1 LKSINP
7 YQRIITIAI
16 GVGVTIGV
24 VLGLVY
30 GYLIN
35 PVKWVDTSLEVA
47 RSDIQE
53 DYLRMAID
61 AYNLHLNP
69 SQAQYRYQELGD
81 SGADTLENITQSP
94 GVQGIKAVAH
104 FRELVYQD
112 FIASNDIAAVTPEVV
127 EDNTAY
133 LYLWVSTIFLGGIVS
148 VYYYLRT
155 HPQESGQVS
164 RSGQSAKIF
173 NLVLKGPKPFLRE
186 KPSRSIPASEFETPP
201 LLNFMCTYIMGDK
214 LEDFEESFSL
224 DTDKGEFLGE
234 CGIELIHV
242 NGEENPAGASA
253 FDLWLF
259 DKNEINTKSIM
270 LMSDRVYSDDV
281 LRTQLET
288 KGVPTKAIIGR
299 ESIIETD
306 HLLMKFR
313 IVDMVGVKGEMGKF
327 DYFTRLSV
335 DINIWQ
341 VEA

>member
-1 LKSINP
+1 LNSTNP
-7 YQRIITIAI
+7 YRRIILIAI
-16 GVGVTIGV
+16 GVGLTIGV
-24 VLGLVY
+24 GLGLVY

-69 SQAQYRYQELGD
+69 SQAHYRYEELGEA
-81 SGADTLENITQSP
+81 GVDTLEKITQSP
-94 GVQGIKAVAH
+94 GVQGIKAVAYY
-104 FRELVYQD
+104 RDLVLKD
-112 FIASNDIAAVTPEVV
+112 FIASNDNAAITPKII

-155 HPQESGQVS
+155 HPQEPGQQSVSGQPS
-164 RSGQSAKIF
+164 KLF
-173 NLVLKGPKPFLRE
+173 NLVLKGSKPFLRE
-186 KPSRSIPASEFETPP
+186 KPLPSIPASDYGIPP
-201 LLNFMCTYIMGDK
+201 LLNFMCTYVKGED
-214 LEDFEESFSL
+214 LDDFEESFSL
-224 DTDKGEFLGE
+224 DTDRGEFLGE

-242 NGEENPAGASA
+242 NGEEKPAGASA
-253 FDLWLF
+253 FDVWLF
-259 DKNEINTKSIM
+259 DKNEINTKSMM

-288 KGVPTKAIIGR
+288 KGVPTKASIGR

-313 IVDMVGVKGEMGKF
+313 IVDMVGVKGEMGKC

-335 DINIWQ
+335 DINVWQ
-341 VEA
+341 VED